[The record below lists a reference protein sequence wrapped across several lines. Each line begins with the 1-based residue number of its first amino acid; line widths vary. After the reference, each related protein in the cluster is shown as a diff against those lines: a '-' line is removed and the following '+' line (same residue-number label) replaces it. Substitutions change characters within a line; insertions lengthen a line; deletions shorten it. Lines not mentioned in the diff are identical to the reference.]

1 MTAKAEGVN
10 STAEEVLGAAPH
22 SAWIRRIGAMVVRH
36 WYLLTGSW
44 PRILDLFYWPLV
56 QMLLWGFIQSYLASA
71 NGFIARA
78 AGVLLG
84 AALLWDVLFRSQ
96 VSLSIAFLEE
106 IWSRNLGHLF
116 VSPLRSGEFVAS
128 LVVVSLIRTLIG
140 LTSASLMAI
149 ALFGYSLYGLGLG
162 LIAFFFNLSLFGWA
176 VGVAVAALIL
186 RFGMGAE
193 MLTWVLAA
201 GLAPL
206 CAVYY
211 PIDALPHWIQWVPHL
226 LPPAYVFE
234 GMRGVLLHGVFRIDL
249 FAAAFAL
256 NILYFASGLALFLT
270 MVRAARHRGMLLQLG
285 E

>member
-1 MTAKAEGVN
+1 M
-10 STAEEVLGAAPH
+10 
-22 SAWIRRIGAMVVRH
+22 GAMVARH

-44 PRILDLFYWPLV
+44 PRLLDLFYWPLV
-56 QMLLWGFIQSYLASA
+56 QMLLWGFIQSYLASQQ
-71 NGFIARA
+71 GFVTHV

-84 AALLWDVLFRSQ
+84 AALLWDVLFRAQ

-106 IWSRNLGHLF
+106 IWSRNLGHLL

-128 LVVVSLIRTLIG
+128 LVAVSLMRTLIG
-140 LTSASLMAI
+140 LTSASLLAI
-149 ALFGYSLYGLGLG
+149 ALFGFSLYEIGLG
-162 LIAFFFNLSLFGWA
+162 LIVFFFNLSVFGWA
-176 VGVAVAALIL
+176 VGISVSALIL

-211 PIDALPHWIQWVPHL
+211 PVEALPESVRWLAHI

-234 GMRGVLLHGVFRIDL
+234 GMRAVLLDGTFKLDL
-249 FAAAFAL
+249 LAAALAL
-256 NILYFASGLALFLT
+256 NVAYVTGGLVLFGALLK
-270 MVRAARHRGMLLQLG
+270 VARRRGMLLQLG

>member
-1 MTAKAEGVN
+1 MTSKAESISPADEALDIPLRSV
-10 STAEEVLGAAPH
+10 
-22 SAWIRRIGAMVVRH
+22 SARRISAMVLRH

-44 PRILDLFYWPLV
+44 PRLLDLFYWPLV
-56 QMLLWGFIQSYLASA
+56 QMLLWGFIQSYLAT
-71 NGFIARA
+71 ARGVVAQA

-106 IWSRNLGHLF
+106 IWSRNLGHLL

-140 LTSASLMAI
+140 LACASLMAI
-149 ALFGYSLYGLGLG
+149 ALFGFSLYDIGLGLV
-162 LIAFFFNLSLFGWA
+162 AFFFNLSVFGWA
-176 VGVAVAALIL
+176 VGIAVSALIL

-211 PIDALPHWIQWVPHL
+211 PIDVLPHWLQWLPHI
-226 LPPAYVFE
+226 LPPAYIFE
-234 GMRGVLLHGVFRIDL
+234 GMRGVLLHGVFRLDL
-249 FAAAFAL
+249 LGAAVGL
-256 NILYFASGLALFLT
+256 NVLYVTGGLALFMAMLK
-270 MVRAARHRGMLLQLG
+270 VARRRGMLLQLG

>member
-1 MTAKAEGVN
+1 MTSKAE
-10 STAEEVLGAAPH
+10 SISSADEAPDIPPP
-22 SAWIRRIGAMVVRH
+22 SVSLRRIGAMVVRH

-44 PRILDLFYWPLV
+44 PRLLDLFYWPLV
-56 QMLLWGFIQSYLASA
+56 QMLLWGFIQSYLA
-71 NGFIARA
+71 NARGVVAQA

-106 IWSRNLGHLF
+106 IWSRNLGHLL

-140 LTSASLMAI
+140 LACASLLAI
-149 ALFGYSLYGLGLG
+149 ALFGFSLYDIGLGLV
-162 LIAFFFNLSLFGWA
+162 AFFFNLSVFGWA
-176 VGVAVAALIL
+176 VGIAVSGLIL

-211 PIDALPHWIQWVPHL
+211 PIDALPHWLQWVPHV
-226 LPPAYVFE
+226 LPPAYIFE
-234 GMRGVLLHGVFRIDL
+234 GMRAVLLHGVFRLDL
-249 FAAAFAL
+249 LGAAVGL
-256 NILYFASGLALFLT
+256 NLLYVAGGLALFMAMLK
-270 MVRAARHRGMLLQLG
+270 VARRRGMLLQLG